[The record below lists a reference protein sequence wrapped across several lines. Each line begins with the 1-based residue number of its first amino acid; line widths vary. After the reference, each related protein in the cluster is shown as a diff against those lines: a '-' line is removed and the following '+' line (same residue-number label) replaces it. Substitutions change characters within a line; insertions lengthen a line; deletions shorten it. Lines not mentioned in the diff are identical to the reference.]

1 MTIMKKNIKTLF
13 RLTAISTSLLAV
25 MSSFADTP
33 TPPVTNPIQSLVTQ
47 LQAID
52 NNVQV
57 VGNQMQSI
65 AEANVK
71 AQYPSLP
78 NPSISQSAT
87 INPAL
92 LGIMG
97 TNAGLIPTMT
107 TNDITSQLQ
116 PVSDNLLEVSS
127 GMNNANAVSQRLIND
142 ANLKTNLSTLL
153 PASDTIYSNDPQ
165 VLQSDLS
172 GISGLPKWGLQQPST
187 LYDNYFS
194 ISSLLQPLSYSDN
207 GTAAKAFLAFI
218 TQSYNNPA
226 TPIDYNAFQQKLAQ
240 AQGAGD
246 KVSLYAQLL
255 NDSNYIN
262 YQLSSR
268 SALATRSVAVNNFQ
282 NLIVERTP
290 VTGLGTTAGL
300 VNSNGTPIPN
310 ASPLQVESYLAT
322 RRANSP
328 AWYTQVQTE
337 SPASVQRETLVVLAE
352 IEAQNFQAH
361 LDSERLLATVSA
373 QVAAASSTATQ
384 LNTAQAS
391 QVNNDI
397 QNFTLPSQQNSGN
410 NNGTTPPTPPTPGSN
425 P

>member
-1 MTIMKKNIKTLF
+1 MKKNIKTLF
-13 RLTAISTSLLAV
+13 KLTALSTSLLGI
-25 MSSFADTP
+25 MSSFAATP
-33 TPPVTNPIQSLVTQ
+33 TPPTSNPIQAMVAQ

-78 NPSISQSAT
+78 NPSISQSAVV
-87 INPAL
+87 NPAL
-92 LGIMG
+92 LDIMG
-97 TNAGLIPTMT
+97 TNNATLIPTMT
-107 TNDITSQLQ
+107 TNDVTSQLQ
-116 PVSDNLLEVSS
+116 PVSDNLLEVGN

-142 ANLKTNLSTLL
+142 ANLKMNLSTLL
-153 PASDTIYSNDPQ
+153 PASDTIYSNDPS
-165 VLQSDLS
+165 VLNYINSNGS
-172 GISGLPKWGLQQPST
+172 NFSGLPSWGLKQPTT

-194 ISSLLQPLSYSDN
+194 FSSLMQPLTYSDN
-207 GTAAKAFLAFI
+207 GTAAKAFLAFLA
-218 TQSYNNPA
+218 QSYNNPA

-240 AQGAGD
+240 AQGPSD
-246 KVSLYAQLL
+246 KASLYVQLL

-262 YQLSSR
+262 YQLSTR
-268 SALATRSVAVNNFQ
+268 STLAARSVAVNNFQ
-282 NLIVERTP
+282 NLITERTP

-300 VNSNGTPIPN
+300 VNSNGTPVPN

-322 RRANSP
+322 RRANNP
-328 AWYTQVQTE
+328 TWYTQVQTE

-361 LDSERLLATVSA
+361 LDSERLLATLSA
-373 QVAAASSTATQ
+373 QVATSSSTATQ

-397 QNFTLPSQQNSGN
+397 QNFTLPSQQNNSSN
-410 NNGTTPPTPPTPGSN
+410 PQTPPTPGTN